1 MSTEL
6 KNTENYTP
14 RTIISFEEYK
24 GGSSRKINEMGV
36 LECISRLQ
44 GRNHKIIPIATC
56 IAFENIIPAC
66 YRAGEKIYGILL
78 ALRIMILSHFQENG
92 WNDSSPY

>member
-66 YRAGEKIYGILL
+66 YRAGEKNI
-78 ALRIMILSHFQENG
+78 
-92 WNDSSPY
+92 WNFISSKNNDTIPFPGKWME